1 MFFFLIGQI
10 ARGNSLARALMHYS
24 VKGTKLSGTVL
35 DVGGG
40 RGASYLPYL
49 KQEKNTE
56 VIGLDLIPSSGVAVQ
71 INFETDPL
79 PRPNASIDQALMFN
93 ILEHIYH
100 HQFLIAEVARV
111 LKPGGTLVGFV
122 PFLINY
128 HPDPH
133 DYFRYTKEALNKL
146 FTEQQFSEI
155 HIEVIGGGP
164 LLVNCNNLMLFVPH
178 VLRAPFFCWYYIF
191 DLLLLRLRP
200 HMKEQFPLGFKFVLK
215 K

>member
-1 MFFFLIGQI
+1 MFLFLISQI

-24 VKGTKLSGTVL
+24 VRGVHLSGSVL

-49 KQEKNTE
+49 KHGAETE
-56 VIGLDLIPSSGVAVQ
+56 VVGLDLVPSSGVAVQ

-79 PRPNASIDQALMFN
+79 PRPNASVDQVLMFN

-100 HQFLIAEVARV
+100 HQFLISEAARV
-111 LKPGGTLVGFV
+111 LKPGGTLIGFV

-133 DYFRYTKEALNKL
+133 DYFRYTKEALKEL
-146 FTEQQFSEI
+146 FTEQRFSEI
-155 HIEVIGGGP
+155 DIQVVGGGP
-164 LLVNCNNLMLFVPH
+164 LLVNCNNLMLFLPRL
-178 VLRAPFFCWYYIF
+178 LRAPFFSWYYVF
-191 DLLLLRLRP
+191 DLLMLRLRP
-200 HMKEQFPLGFKFVLK
+200 RMKEQFPLGFMFLLK

>member
-1 MFFFLIGQI
+1 MFLFLISQI
-10 ARGNSLARALMHYS
+10 TSGNSLARALMHYS
-24 VKGTKLSGTVL
+24 VRGITLSGKVL

-56 VIGLDLIPSSGVAVQ
+56 VIGLDLVPSSGVAVQ

-79 PRPNASIDQALMFN
+79 PRTDSSVDQVLMFN

-100 HQFLIAEVARV
+100 HQFLLSEVARV

-133 DYFRYTKEALNKL
+133 DYFRYTKEALREL

-155 HIEVIGGGP
+155 NIVVVGGGP
-164 LLVNCNNLMLFVPH
+164 LLVNYNNLMLFAPRL
-178 VLRAPFFCWYYIF
+178 LRLPLFCWYYLF

-200 HMKEQFPLGFKFVLK
+200 NMKEQFPLGFMFVIK